1 MRTMVL
7 FLSALLFLP
16 SCDEDASDSDEASD
30 EYVYRLGL
38 AISMHTTTPFFT
50 SLIDGAE
57 ESAERLNAEII
68 TFSAGEDADLQSEQI
83 LEMAELGVDAMLLN
97 PVSDAVIPALEE
109 VSAMNI
115 PVFTIDRSVHSE
127 AVVCHIASDNWAGG
141 KMAGDYLAESL
152 HRSGRVVEI
161 RGTPESSAALE
172 RGHGFRDAMET
183 YPAIEIVVSCDA
195 DFSRS
200 LARDRFAGILEEC
213 SSIDGVFAHNDEM
226 ILGAAQAARQAGR
239 TGILFVGFDAINEAV
254 TAVEDGRLL
263 ATVAQKPAEMGR
275 LGVET
280 AIQFLSGQPV
290 PDSITVDLALIIR

>member
-7 FLSALLFLP
+7 FISALLILH
-16 SCDEDASDSDEASD
+16 SCGGNGSDSTEKPDGD
-30 EYVYRLGL
+30 GYLLGL
-38 AISMHTTTPFFT
+38 AISMDTTAPFFT
-50 SLIDGAE
+50 SLLSGAE
-57 ESAERLNAEII
+57 ETAHRLNAEII
-68 TFSAGEDADLQSEQI
+68 TFSAEEDASLQSEQI
-83 LEMAELGVDAMLLN
+83 LELAGLGVDALLLN
-97 PVSDAVIPALEE
+97 PVSNAVIPALEE

-115 PVFTIDRSVHSE
+115 PVLTIDRGVQSE
-127 AVVCHIASDNWAGG
+127 AVVCHIASDNMAGG

-161 RGTPESSAALE
+161 RGTPESSAALD
-172 RGHGFRDAMET
+172 RGQGFRDAMES
-183 YPAIEIVVSCDA
+183 YPAIEIIDSFYA

-200 LARDRFAGILEEC
+200 LARERFAEILEEHP
-213 SSIDGVFAHNDEM
+213 SIDGVFAHNDEM
-226 ILGAAQAARQAGR
+226 ILGASQAARQAGR
-239 TGILFVGFDAINEAV
+239 TGILFVGFDAIDEAV

-280 AIQFLSGQPV
+280 AVQFLSGRPV